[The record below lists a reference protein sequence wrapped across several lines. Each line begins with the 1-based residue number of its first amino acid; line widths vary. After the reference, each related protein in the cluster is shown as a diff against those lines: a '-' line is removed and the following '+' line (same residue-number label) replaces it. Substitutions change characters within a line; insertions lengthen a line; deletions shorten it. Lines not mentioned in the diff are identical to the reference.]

1 MTPGTRKKIYDA
13 AVVGGGPAGAASAYY
28 AAKSG
33 LKTILFEKHSYPR
46 PKPCGGGLSE
56 RSIPLLGKHAVN
68 AINCKI
74 EEFRLFSPSYQCFT
88 DESLFGYF
96 VLRETF
102 DHAMIKDA
110 QEAGTTIMDNCR
122 VKAVNQHSSGDYEIE
137 TGKGTITAKYV
148 ILATGFPKKALK
160 KSPVPPRKF
169 EDDYLAMTVMSET
182 PIDNKILEEVNFS
195 SKILAIFFGAVPNG
209 YGWYFV
215 KDGYVNIGIGATAL
229 LLKDAGALNKYHR
242 FVENLKEKG
251 LLPQD
256 LELAKERAFP
266 LPFKKT
272 AENTVFDNVLLV
284 GDSAGFV
291 SPVTGEGL
299 YYAIKGGQLAAEAI
313 HQNLKNGT
321 PLMSYQENWKKDF
334 GNNLNNGYFLRES
347 VYKNKRRMEFAVTLG
362 RHDRKMSEI
371 LNKMISG
378 IYSYREVMMKILL
391 RLPLTLS
398 KMILPISN

>member
-1 MTPGTRKKIYDA
+1 MTSGTRKKIYDV
-13 AVVGGGPAGAASAYY
+13 AVVGGGPAGSATAYY
-28 AAKSG
+28 TAKAG
-33 LKTILFEKHSYPR
+33 LKTILFEKQSYPR

-74 EEFRLFSPSYQCFT
+74 EELRLFAPSYQCFT
-88 DESLFGYF
+88 HESLPGYF

-137 TGKGTITAKYV
+137 TQDGTITAKYV

-160 KSPVPPRKF
+160 KSPLPPRKF

-195 SKILAIFFGAVPNG
+195 NKITAIFFGAVPNG

-215 KDGYVNIGIGATAL
+215 KEGYVNIGIGATAL
-229 LLKDAGALNKYHR
+229 LLKDGGALNKYHR
-242 FVENLKEKG
+242 FVKNLKEKG
-251 LLPQD
+251 LLPKD

-313 HQNLKNGT
+313 HQNLENGT

-334 GNNLNNGYFLRES
+334 GNNLNNGYFLREA
-347 VYKNKRRMEFAVTLG
+347 VYKSKRRMEFAVTLG

-378 IYSYREVMMKILL
+378 MYTYREVMIKALL
-391 RLPLTLS
+391 RLPITLF
-398 KMILPISN
+398 KMILPISD